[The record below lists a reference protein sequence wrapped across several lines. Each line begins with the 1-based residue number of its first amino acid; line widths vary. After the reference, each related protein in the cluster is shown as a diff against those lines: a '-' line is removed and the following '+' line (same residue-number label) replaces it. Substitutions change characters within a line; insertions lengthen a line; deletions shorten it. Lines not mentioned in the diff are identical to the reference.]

1 MIRTSFRTILLVVA
15 GALTTQ
21 GVFAQTPGIP
31 QHEAIHMSAPTGGAS
46 AISGGGS
53 ANPGTGSGVPV
64 AIPAKKYDAL
74 LARERETLGQVVDVH
89 NDFYPSDEFL
99 HILASPGRKP
109 LISAPF
115 NAKSKAEAVRAAIP
129 GAANTTGGRLYRSDS
144 SITSLVDWYTRE
156 YGFDFKIARSPFSEG
171 APGDTLTVARAVKRM
186 NNTIVTVMIWNPT
199 STGGGRGKK
208 AKPVGFGGK
217 SSVEIQEMAFRPRG
231 ELIVEGP
238 DAVVEFTWKVPYRDL
253 IQKISVRYQLDP
265 YLLAALVQQESGFN
279 AGAMSVDSAMG
290 LTQMIP
296 ATAEALGVTNPNDPH
311 QSIDG
316 GARYLKMM
324 LKRFNGNAEFALAA
338 YNAGP
343 GNVEKYHGIPPFAE
357 TRDYVKRIVA
367 RYKEKA
373 GGKLAASAKILT
385 KS

>member
-115 NAKSKAEAVRAAIP
+115 NAKSKAEAV
-129 GAANTTGGRLYRSDS
+129 GSF
-144 SITSLVDWYTRE
+144 E
-156 YGFDFKIARSPFSEG
+156 F
-171 APGDTLTVARAVKRM
+171 
-186 NNTIVTVMIWNPT
+186 PT
-199 STGGGRGKK
+199 S
-208 AKPVGFGGK
+208 
-217 SSVEIQEMAFRPRG
+217 
-231 ELIVEGP
+231 ELISL
-238 DAVVEFTWKVPYRDL
+238 FKDL
-253 IQKISVRYQLDP
+253 PIGNKTPWSK
-265 YLLAALVQQESGFN
+265 
-279 AGAMSVDSAMG
+279 
-290 LTQMIP
+290 IP
-296 ATAEALGVTNPNDPH
+296 AFSAREAMA
-311 QSIDG
+311 SF
-316 GARYLKMM
+316 AKLKNTRQIHPKDD
-324 LKRFNGNAEFALAA
+324 LKSAS
-338 YNAGP
+338 P
-343 GNVEKYHGIPPFAE
+343 IPM
-357 TRDYVKRIVA
+357 RS
-367 RYKEKA
+367 
-373 GGKLAASAKILT
+373 L
-385 KS
+385 